1 MPTLPETIAENHAR
15 YLRQLRGEELPGWD
29 YCVLTAA
36 NEGQARGYEL
46 EIERRRRAGWLPEG
60 THYLVVPDLGGRRI
74 GSGGAAAYALRVV
87 ASHWQEHAT
96 DPRAFP
102 RVLLINSGGDSKR
115 IPHCTAT
122 GKAFLSLPFPLF
134 PGGPYAT
141 AFDEMLISVCGLPE
155 RLSGGIVI
163 LSGDVLLAF
172 EPGQFHPARGVTGLA
187 ALSPWQVAAQHGVY
201 VCPPGGGP
209 VQEYLQKPTHQEM
222 QAAGAL
228 CADHALLDTGLLAF
242 DIEGTLRLAGL
253 AGVEWTDHDLRLRPG
268 LLDQP
273 GAETASIDVYLD
285 ICFALVGRTP
295 EVGESLSPAAR
306 RIREQILAAF
316 SDLGFSVS
324 VPDPVSFIHLG
335 TTRQWFDLCTGR
347 DPAAALYVPAGA
359 SLPAVFAQANALGA
373 LEAAAPSIVE
383 YTSLPSCQIGPE
395 GVVSGVGSSLPL
407 FLPPGVVL
415 CMFPLQAP
423 PGKDPLWI
431 AQAYGIDD
439 NPKAPMD
446 PGSTTFFGQI
456 LTDWL
461 EARAMSAADLW
472 PGVEPERRS
481 LWNARL
487 FVPGD
492 AETTLRWALWLKQ
505 EPTAQETAAWRALDR
520 VSFEEALL
528 RADPGAAYQY
538 RCRLRG
544 KALAAE
550 ALRLAAS
557 DENLSAFFSLLSDPV
572 EASEVISAML
582 SETEREESPFRR
594 ARLYQAVCDL
604 FGHPQA
610 QPVIAS
616 DPGSPRGPL
625 HPLVEGAVSRFA
637 HRKFP
642 RAFDAAL
649 WLEDQAF
656 GEISGAVA
664 AGLEE
669 YGLPEGPCRL
679 EPGRS
684 ATVHA
689 PARIDFGGGWSDTP
703 PFSLEHGGAVL
714 NAAILLDGA
723 RPIVARGEVLAEPII
738 EIASV
743 DGAAR
748 EIILDSTTLVQYG
761 RPGDPLALH
770 KAALV
775 LAGLA
780 GPGPGA
786 DLPPFLR
793 ACGGGLRLETS
804 IDLPQGS
811 GLGTSSI
818 AAMALLR
825 CLDLLQGRESPP
837 AQLCSR
843 VLYLEQMLTTG
854 GGWQDQLGGMFPGI
868 KLLETDPGLRQEP
881 RVTPVRLSPEVAQ
894 ALRERLLVCFVG
906 ERRVAKNILHQIVR
920 RYLSRAPEVVSVLHE
935 IKQIARDM
943 KAALEAGDLEE
954 FGRLMFHHWELNKR
968 MDRQSTT
975 EHVERLFA
983 ELEGLAGGAKLAGA
997 GGGGFME
1004 IVAKDAE
1011 AAERIRA
1018 RLEPLLAS
1026 AGGRFYQVDL
1036 DPEGVVWDLA

>member
-1 MPTLPETIAENHAR
+1 MPTLPDLIAENRAR
-15 YLRQLRGEELPGWD
+15 YLRQLHAEEPSGWD

-36 NEGQARGYEL
+36 NERQARGYEL

-60 THYLVVPDLGGRRI
+60 THYLVIPDLGGRRI
-74 GSGGAAAYALRVV
+74 GSGGAAAYALR
-87 ASHWQEHAT
+87 AMALHWQEQAA
-96 DPRAFP
+96 DPQAFP
-102 RVLLINSGGDSKR
+102 RILLINSGGDSKR
-115 IPHCTAT
+115 VPHCAAT

-134 PGGPYAT
+134 PNGPYAT

-155 RLSGGIVI
+155 RLSGGVVI

-172 EPGQFHPARGVTGLA
+172 DPAQFRPGHGVTGLA

-201 VCPPGGGP
+201 VCPRKGGS
-209 VQEYLQKPTHQEM
+209 VQDYLQKPTRQEM
-222 QAAGAL
+222 EAAGAL
-228 CADHALLDTGLLAF
+228 FGEQAFVDTGLLAF
-242 DIEGTLRLAGL
+242 DIEATRRLAGL
-253 AGVEWTDHDLRLRPG
+253 AGVEWTDRHLRLHPG
-268 LLDQP
+268 LLEQP
-273 GAETASIDVYLD
+273 GAEAASIDVYLD
-285 ICFALVGRTP
+285 VCLALVGRAS
-295 EVGESLSPAAR
+295 EVGESLGPMAR
-306 RIREQILAAF
+306 RVREQVIAAF
-316 SDLGFSVS
+316 SSLGFSVS

-347 DPAAALYVPAGA
+347 DPAAALYLPLGA
-359 SLPAVFAQANALGA
+359 SLPAVFAQANAVGTLDQA
-373 LEAAAPSIVE
+373 TPSVVE
-383 YTSLPSCQIGPE
+383 YTSLPSCRLGPE
-395 GVVSGVGSSLPL
+395 AVISAVESALPVSLPG
-407 FLPPGVVL
+407 GVVL
-415 CMFPLQAP
+415 CMFPLQSE
-423 PGKDPLWI
+423 PGEDRLWI

-439 NPKAPMD
+439 NPKAPVD
-446 PGSTTFFGQI
+446 SGSTSFLGQT
-456 LTDWL
+456 LAGWL
-461 EARAMSAADLW
+461 EARGLTAADLW
-472 PGVEPERRS
+472 PSLEQEHRS

-487 FVPGD
+487 FVPAD
-492 AETTLRWALWLKQ
+492 ADTTLRWALWLTK
-505 EPTAQETAAWRALDR
+505 EPTAQETADWLAHDR
-520 VSFEEALL
+520 LSFEEALL
-528 RADPGAAYQY
+528 RADPEAAYWY
-538 RCRLRG
+538 RRRLRG
-544 KALAAE
+544 KVLATE

-557 DENLSAFFSLLSDPV
+557 DENLSAFFSLLSDPL
-572 EASEVISAML
+572 EAAEVISVLLA
-582 SETEREESPFRR
+582 EAERESSPFRR

-604 FGHPQA
+604 FGHPQV
-610 QPVIAS
+610 QPVLATE
-616 DPGSPRGPL
+616 PGSPRGPL
-625 HPLVEGAVSRFA
+625 HPLVEEAVSRFA

-642 RAFDAAL
+642 RPFDAAL

-656 GEISGAVA
+656 SEVSGAVA

-679 EPGRS
+679 EPGTAVS
-684 ATVHA
+684 VHA

-714 NAAILLDGA
+714 NAAIMLDGA
-723 RPIVARGEVLAEPII
+723 RPIVVRGEVLAEPII
-738 EIASV
+738 EVASV
-743 DGAAR
+743 DGNAR
-748 EIILDSTTLVQYG
+748 ELILDSTTLVQYG

-775 LAGLA
+775 LTGLA

-786 DLPPFLR
+786 NLQAFLR
-793 ACGGGLRLETS
+793 SCGGGLRLETS

-825 CLDLLQGRESPP
+825 CLDLLQGRGSPP

-881 RVTPVRLSPEVAQ
+881 RVTPVRLTPEVAQ

-935 IKQIARDM
+935 IKQLAREM
-943 KAALEAGDLEE
+943 KKALEAGHLEE

-983 ELEGLAGGAKLAGA
+983 ELKGLAAGAKLAGA

-1004 IVAKDAE
+1004 IIAKDAE
-1011 AAERIRA
+1011 AAEKIRA
-1018 RLEPLLAS
+1018 RLAPLLAP
-1026 AGGRFYQVDL
+1026 AGGRFYRVDL
-1036 DPEGVVWDLA
+1036 DPEGVVWHLT